1 MASPLRTSNADGTAS
16 LANGGALV
24 VPSYISDL
32 VIDSIESSPGVPSL
46 ADVQA
51 SSSKSEIFPVVSGAV
66 TGYIVN
72 ETAEIGE
79 TSKSTSTIELNAI
92 KMAAISR
99 QTREF
104 LSSDVPNSSNV
115 LTQLAS
121 DVRDEFQ
128 NMIDYQILGVK
139 DGSTEVTSSFNHNFR
154 EDVTDTT
161 AIASLTGSNIQDGIS
176 AAVEACE
183 SAGANPSRLG
193 VLLAN
198 DTRRVIRDE
207 VAASDS
213 NVKLFN
219 SIDQAVW
226 GLPYSHSKNVNAAA
240 SGLVAIVGPFSDLC
254 KIRVRQDIEVAA
266 SDSAVVNG
274 ESLFQRDEVALRWVM
289 RVGGGILLA
298 DSGKFCKVVLD

>member
-32 VIDSIESSPGVPSL
+32 VIDSVMTSPGVTAL
-46 ADVQA
+46 ADTQA

-66 TGYIVN
+66 TGYVVN

-79 TSKSTSTIELNAI
+79 TSKSTSTIELNAV

-128 NMIDYQILGVK
+128 NMVDFHLLGLK
-139 DGSTEVTSSFNHNFR
+139 DGATEVASAFNHNFR
-154 EDVTDTT
+154 EDVTDVTS
-161 AIASLTGSNIQDGIS
+161 IASLTGANVQNGIS
-176 AAVEACE
+176 SAVEFCE
-183 SAGANPSRLG
+183 NAGANPNRLG

-219 SIDQAVW
+219 SIEQAVW
-226 GLPYSHSKNVNAAA
+226 GLPYSHTKNVNAAA

-254 KIRVRQDIEVAA
+254 KVRIRQDLEVAA

-274 ESLFQRDEVALRWVM
+274 ESLFQRDEVALRWVL
-289 RVGGGILLA
+289 RVGAGILLA

>member
-16 LANGGALV
+16 LANGGALI
-24 VPSYISDL
+24 VPSYISQL
-32 VIDSIESSPGVPSL
+32 VIDEIETAPGVSQL

-51 SSSKSEIFPVVSGAV
+51 SSSQSEVFPVLSGAV
-66 TGYIVN
+66 TGYLVN

-79 TSKSTSTIELNAI
+79 TSKETSTVELNAV
-92 KMAAISR
+92 KFGAISR
-99 QTREF
+99 QSREF
-104 LSSDVPNSSNV
+104 LADTNSSAV
-115 LTQLAS
+115 LTQLANE
-121 DVRDEFQ
+121 VRQEFA
-128 NMIDYQILGVK
+128 NMVDYNLLGVM
-139 DGSTEVTSSFNHNFR
+139 DGSTEVASAFNHNFR

-161 AIASLTGSNIQDGIS
+161 SIASLTGANIQNGIS

-183 SAGANPSRLG
+183 SAGANPARLG

-226 GLPYSHSKNVNAAA
+226 GLPYSHTTNVNAAA

-266 SDSAVVNG
+266 SDSAVVDG
-274 ESLFQRDEVALRWVM
+274 QSLFQRDQVALRWVM
-289 RVGGGILLA
+289 RAGAGILLA